1 MKKKIFTDKRAQ
13 SIGITIAKMPPVQK
27 ISEALQTMD
36 EKLLQRNHIAS
47 LLREFITDEELS
59 ELTSLDEPGINW
71 EKQEAF
77 MLALSKVELAK
88 LKLQVWNFTFD
99 FVENYENVK
108 IPVKHLKTVSRS
120 LFLGLRRNTNEQN
133 FQNDYLICINNR

>member
-1 MKKKIFTDKRAQ
+1 MKKKIFTDKRTQ

-27 ISEALQTMD
+27 ISEALKLMD

-47 LLREFITDEELS
+47 LLREYITDEELS
-59 ELTSLDEPGINW
+59 ELTSLDEPDVNW

-99 FVENYENVK
+99 FVENYEVVK
-108 IPVKHLKTVSRS
+108 NPVKHLQTV
-120 LFLGLRRNTNEQN
+120 
-133 FQNDYLICINNR
+133 

>member
-1 MKKKIFTDKRAQ
+1 MPAVEKIA
-13 SIGITIAKMPPVQK
+13 S
-27 ISEALQTMD
+27 ALLTMD
-36 EKLLQRNHIAS
+36 DKILQRNHIAA

-59 ELTSLDEPGINW
+59 ELTGMDEPGAVW

-77 MLALSKVELAK
+77 MLALSKVEMAK

-108 IPVKHLKTVSRS
+108 VPVKHLKAV
-120 LFLGLRRNTNEQN
+120 
-133 FQNDYLICINNR
+133 I